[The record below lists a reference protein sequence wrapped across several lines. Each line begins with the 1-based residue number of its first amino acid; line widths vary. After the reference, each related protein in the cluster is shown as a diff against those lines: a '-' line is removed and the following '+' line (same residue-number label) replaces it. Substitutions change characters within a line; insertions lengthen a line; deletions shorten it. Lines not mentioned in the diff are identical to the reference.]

1 MSDSEYR
8 VRRIQSTS
16 LVIEKLPD
24 GSTAVLDTRIGT
36 VHSLNSSAA
45 AAFEAC
51 RESCTGAALAR
62 AMSERLNAPVSEDL
76 ASVAVSE
83 LLAAGLV
90 VRSSVQEPEGQGR
103 SRRSMLQSLAAAS
116 GVALPV
122 VLSLSAA
129 EQKAYAAEASSG
141 TPAITSITSVPNPVC
156 PSTNDVYVFTLTGQN
171 THFNQATTQITT
183 PADAALIVGTITV
196 NSPTSLTVSIS
207 NFSVYADIGGVY
219 LLVTTG
225 SEVLASPELSFVC
238 PA

>member
-1 MSDSEYR
+1 MNDSEYR
-8 VRRIQSTS
+8 VQRIQSTS

-76 ASVAVSE
+76 ALAAVSE

-90 VRSSVQEPEGQGR
+90 TRSSDREPVGQGS
-103 SRRSMLQSLAAAS
+103 SRRSMLQSIAAAS
-116 GVALPV
+116 GVVVPM

-129 EQKAYAAEASSG
+129 EQKAYAGEASSG
-141 TPAITSITSVPNPVC
+141 TPDITSTTSVPTPVC
-156 PSTNDVYVFTLTGQN
+156 PSTHDAYVFTVTGQN

-183 PADAALIVGTITV
+183 PADIGLIVGTITV
-196 NSPTSLTVSIS
+196 ISPTSLTVSIS
-207 NFSVYADIGGVY
+207 NFSIFGDIGGVY